1 MERINVDFSGL
12 EGTNCYCSA
21 ESAAVIR
28 QEIAGLP
35 AAAFHCI
42 GTGDYHYQT
51 LFWLEKLQEPF
62 CLVLFDNH
70 PDDQDGAFGGELLSC
85 GGWVAAARRLPCCRA
100 DVWIRSAADFP
111 ALERLPEL
119 PVYLSID
126 LDVLSE
132 AYARTDWD
140 QGTMNLDG
148 LKGALRRV
156 IASRRLLG
164 VDLCGGNTVQKGA
177 SPEDI
182 ALNAST
188 GEALYGIFREIL
200 I

>member
-28 QEIAGLP
+28 QKIAGLP

-111 ALERLPEL
+111 VLERLP
-119 PVYLSID
+119 
-126 LDVLSE
+126 
-132 AYARTDWD
+132 
-140 QGTMNLDG
+140 QGSMSLEG

-164 VDLCGGNTVQKGA
+164 VDLCGGNTVQTGA
-177 SPEDI
+177 SPEVL

>member
-1 MERINVDFSGL
+1 MERINVDFSHL

-100 DVWIRSAADFP
+100 DVIDGKPVGMKDDETFRHLREYLIR
-111 ALERLPEL
+111 E
-119 PVYLSID
+119 YLSEGI
-126 LDVLSE
+126 
-132 AYARTDWD
+132 
-140 QGTMNLDG
+140 
-148 LKGALRRV
+148 RR
-156 IASRRLLG
+156 
-164 VDLCGGNTVQKGA
+164 
-177 SPEDI
+177 
-182 ALNAST
+182 
-188 GEALYGIFREIL
+188 
-200 I
+200 

>member
-1 MERINVDFSGL
+1 MSL
-12 EGTNCYCSA
+12 E
-21 ESAAVIR
+21 
-28 QEIAGLP
+28 
-35 AAAFHCI
+35 
-42 GTGDYHYQT
+42 
-51 LFWLEKLQEPF
+51 
-62 CLVLFDNH
+62 
-70 PDDQDGAFGGELLSC
+70 
-85 GGWVAAARRLPCCRA
+85 
-100 DVWIRSAADFP
+100 
-111 ALERLPEL
+111 
-119 PVYLSID
+119 
-126 LDVLSE
+126 
-132 AYARTDWD
+132 
-140 QGTMNLDG
+140 G